1 MINFSSSKNGYNKK
15 EVELYIKDL
24 TTRVDDLQKENIK
37 IQNDLNLYKQRE
49 KDIIDKGNS
58 ISLALTA
65 AVEKAKQ
72 IERSSNNVYKLKIQQ
87 ISLLYSKWEKLL
99 NEIISKYPQIE
110 QVENVRDLISEFKD
124 NIKTTLKDDYKLY
137 SITSPVRT
145 DNDTIRLLLGKL
157 NSYSKEAPK
166 KTVKVERKQLS
177 KDMLNSQSELNR
189 IEDKAPLIKPIYQKT
204 LKEPDKFENLADQ
217 FLKDDSL
224 EHNAYANIITSKINA
239 IPEAN
244 ETGFDLKEAINPKE
258 DLDEIMKAFDFFN
271 NMSDD

>member
-49 KDIIDKGNS
+49 KDIIDKCNS

-204 LKEPDKFENLADQ
+204 LNETDKFENLAD
-217 FLKDDSL
+217 D
-224 EHNAYANIITSKINA
+224 IVT
-239 IPEAN
+239 
-244 ETGFDLKEAINPKE
+244 
-258 DLDEIMKAFDFFN
+258 
-271 NMSDD
+271 